1 MTAMV
6 SSWKAVKS
14 PISATLHKV
23 NICAGPRGPLRAL
36 RGGLHDLL
44 HEAWAFSAQIQGR
57 RRLWAGEK
65 LSSHVRVAASPS
77 NPAGL
82 LGQTWHSADE
92 DSTPGL
98 EWLGS
103 RRNSSAE
110 PACRAARW
118 PKCCRATAPAFPP
131 PAG

>member
-1 MTAMV
+1 MLARV
-6 SSWKAVKS
+6 R
-14 PISATLHKV
+14 H
-23 NICAGPRGPLRAL
+23 L

-65 LSSHVRVAASPS
+65 LSSHIRVAASPS

-103 RRNSSAE
+103 RRNSRTGLQSSEMAKMLPGHSACL
-110 PACRAARW
+110 PTSCRLNQCEQILGR
-118 PKCCRATAPAFPP
+118 FIPP
-131 PAG
+131 FTSQGP